1 MELDDVGTADD
12 GEALVLGELAPKLRQ
27 ITSAQISTS
36 CGGRQRTV
44 LVDRYDPVM
53 LVRQA
58 FRYEL
63 APTATQRRA
72 LSNHAGAAR
81 WAWNWGLAVRRKA
94 WHRRHQS
101 LTAMDLHRLLCRL
114 KRTPHYTWLYEISK
128 CAPQEALR
136 DLDRAYANYWRGR
149 QQGRRVGRPRFK
161 KRGRCPDR
169 FRLTGAIRVEQGM
182 VVLPR
187 IGRVATK
194 EATDKFRGRILS
206 ATCRREA
213 DRWYVALTVEVLR
226 PDPTG
231 VAGPV
236 VGVDRGISRFA
247 VCSDSTTIQS
257 PRALENG
264 LHRLRRRSR
273 AVTRK
278 QPGSANRR
286 KAVLA
291 LARIHRRIRNQ
302 RVDALHKATTSLAKA
317 KSVIVV
323 EDLQLAGMVRN
334 RHLARA
340 ISDQGW
346 AEFHRQ
352 LAYKTSWHGSKL
364 LVAPRFF
371 PSSKTCS
378 RCGLV
383 KVVLPLEV
391 RVFRCEG
398 CGLVIDRDMNA
409 ARNLARLG
417 EKELVAA
424 SSAETENACGVG
436 SAGLATG
443 LVKLPSA
450 KQERT
455 ASDT

>member
-1 MELDDVGTADD
+1 
-12 GEALVLGELAPKLRQ
+12 
-27 ITSAQISTS
+27 
-36 CGGRQRTV
+36 
-44 LVDRYDPVM
+44 M

-63 APTATQRRA
+63 APTAKQRMA

-94 WHRRHQS
+94 WQRRRQS

-114 KRTPHYTWLYEISK
+114 KRVPRYAWLYEVSK

-149 QQGRRVGRPRFK
+149 KQGRRAGRPRFK
-161 KRGRCPDR
+161 KRGRCHDR
-169 FRLTGAIRVEQGM
+169 FRLNGAIRVEQGA
-182 VVLPR
+182 VILPR
-187 IGRVATK
+187 IGRIATK
-194 EATDKFRGRILS
+194 EATSKFRGRILS

-213 DRWYVALTVEVLR
+213 DRWYVALTVELTR
-226 PDPTG
+226 PDPAG
-231 VAGPV
+231 VTGPV
-236 VGVDRGISRFA
+236 VGIDRGISTFA
-247 VCSDSTTIQS
+247 VCSDGTTIQS
-257 PRALENG
+257 PRALARS
-264 LHRLRRRSR
+264 LHRLRHRSR

-278 QPGSANRR
+278 QPSSANRR

-291 LARIHRRIRNQ
+291 LARVHRRIRNQ

-323 EDLQLAGMVRN
+323 EDLHVAGMVRN

-340 ISDQGW
+340 IADQGW

-352 LAYKTSWHGSKL
+352 LTYKTAWHGSKL

-383 KVVLPLEV
+383 KVALRLEV

-398 CGLVIDRDMNA
+398 CGLAIDRDLNA
-409 ARNLARLG
+409 ARNLARLVENG
-417 EKELVAA
+417 LVAA
-424 SSAETENACGVG
+424 SSAEIRNACGEG

-443 LVKLPSA
+443 LVELPLA

-455 ASDT
+455 TSDT

>member
-1 MELDDVGTADD
+1 LQQTTTN
-12 GEALVLGELAPKLRQ
+12 VLA
-27 ITSAQISTS
+27 
-36 CGGRQRTV
+36 
-44 LVDRYDPVM
+44 DRYDPVM
-53 LVRQA
+53 LVFQA

-72 LSNHAGAAR
+72 LFNHAGAAR
-81 WAWNWGLAVRRKA
+81 WGWNWGLAVRRKA
-94 WHRRHQS
+94 WQRRRQS
-101 LTAMDLHRLLCRL
+101 LSAMDLHRLLCRL
-114 KRTPHYTWLYEISK
+114 KRTPHYAWLYEVSK
-128 CAPQEALR
+128 CAPEEALR

-149 QQGRRVGRPRFK
+149 RQGRRVGRPRFK
-161 KRGRCPDR
+161 KRGRCSER
-169 FRLTGAIRVEQGM
+169 FRLTGAIRVEQGV

-194 EATDKFRGRILS
+194 EATSKFRGRILS

-213 DRWYVALTVEVLR
+213 DRWYVALTVEVFR
-226 PDPTG
+226 PNPTG

-247 VCSDSTTIQS
+247 VCSDNTTIQS
-257 PRALENG
+257 PRALEHG
-264 LHRLRRRSR
+264 LRRLRRRSR
-273 AVTRK
+273 AVSRK

-291 LARIHRRIRNQ
+291 LARVHRRIRNQ
-302 RVDALHKATTSLAKA
+302 RTDALHKATTSLAKA

-323 EDLQLAGMVRN
+323 EDLHVVGMVRN

-340 ISDQGW
+340 VSDQGW
-346 AEFHRQ
+346 AEFQRQ
-352 LAYKTSWHGSKL
+352 LTYKTAWHGSKL

-391 RVFRCEG
+391 RVFRCDG
-398 CGLVIDRDMNA
+398 CELVIDRDINA

-417 EKELVAA
+417 EELVAA
-424 SSAETENACGVG
+424 SSAETQNACGGG

-443 LVKLPSA
+443 PVKLPSA

-455 ASDT
+455 TSAT